1 VAKKGKYIYAWPRPM
16 VAADAVVFAFCA
28 GKAKL
33 LLVNRRN
40 EPFKGQWCLPG
51 GFVDIDEELDDA
63 VARELAEE
71 TALTGVKL
79 EQVHSFGKC
88 GRDPRGRVI
97 TVTYMGIVK
106 EGEAKV
112 KAGDD
117 AAKAK
122 WFDIDKLPKKLAFDH
137 DDVAKFVIKKLKRR
151 RVYKLNVKKT
161 KKVSAKC

>member
-1 VAKKGKYIYAWPRPM
+1 M
-16 VAADAVVFAFCA
+16 VAADAAVFAFFA

-51 GFVDIDEELDDA
+51 GFVNIDEELDDA

-71 TALTGVKL
+71 TALTGLRL
-79 EQVHSFGKC
+79 EQVRTFGKC

-97 TVTYMGIVK
+97 TVTYMGVVQ
-106 EGEAKV
+106 EGVAKV

-117 AAKAK
+117 AAKAR
-122 WFDIDKLPKKLAFDH
+122 WFDIDRLPKELAFDH
-137 DDVAKFVIKKLKRR
+137 NDVTEFVIKKIKRR
-151 RVYKLNVKKT
+151 KVYKLNVKGG
-161 KKVSAKC
+161 